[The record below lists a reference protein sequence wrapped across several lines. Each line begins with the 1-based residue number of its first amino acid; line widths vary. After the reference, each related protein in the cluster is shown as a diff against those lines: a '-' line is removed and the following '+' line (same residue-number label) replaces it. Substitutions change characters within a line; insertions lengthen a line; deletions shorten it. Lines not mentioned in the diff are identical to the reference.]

1 MRAHC
6 EHITTTAFTP
16 TLRGVEL
23 GAYRQPHRE
32 EYRKKQSHTESWPRC
47 GCLAVSAFTSFHS
60 PADTITH
67 IAMLEASVRTEANF
81 VTVKKLDLPARGLTD
96 VSTLADCEVLEK
108 AESQL
113 QSTGKFAS
121 SERFHE
127 IKVAGY

>member
-1 MRAHC
+1 
-6 EHITTTAFTP
+6 
-16 TLRGVEL
+16 
-23 GAYRQPHRE
+23 
-32 EYRKKQSHTESWPRC
+32 
-47 GCLAVSAFTSFHS
+47 
-60 PADTITH
+60 
-67 IAMLEASVRTEANF
+67 MLEASVRTEANF